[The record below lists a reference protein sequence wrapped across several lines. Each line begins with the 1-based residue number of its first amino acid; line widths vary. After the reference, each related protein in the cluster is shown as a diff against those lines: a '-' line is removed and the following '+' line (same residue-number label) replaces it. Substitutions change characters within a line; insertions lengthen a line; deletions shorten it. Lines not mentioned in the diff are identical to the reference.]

1 MLRRGDGGAAHF
13 GGDVV
18 ALEKDE
24 VFKRERVHGEYST
37 RPPPPTPPHDF
48 YPRTLLRDARRER
61 AETICKHDNV
71 QMIPVFSGLYI

>member
-37 RPPPPTPPHDF
+37 RSLP
-48 YPRTLLRDARRER
+48 ARLFPEN
-61 AETICKHDNV
+61 AFEGCT
-71 QMIPVFSGLYI
+71 SGAGGNNLQA

>member
-13 GGDVV
+13 GGDVA

-37 RPPPPTPPHDF
+37 RPPPHDF
-48 YPRTLLRDARRER
+48 SPRTLLRDARRQR
-61 AETICKHDNV
+61 AGTICRRDNV
-71 QMIPVFSGLYI
+71 QMIPVFSGLYT

>member
-24 VFKRERVHGEYST
+24 VFKRARVHGEYST
-37 RPPPPTPPHDF
+37 RSPPPPPPA
-48 YPRTLLRDARRER
+48 ARLFPEN
-61 AETICKHDNV
+61 AFEGCA
-71 QMIPVFSGLYI
+71 SAAG